1 MNKLI
6 ILLSCCLL
14 SQLTALGQARENK
27 LQMSLGV
34 QNGISITIPDAD
46 EKLIDKVWKN
56 YTKEYG
62 KLNRNRKADEDFI
75 NNATIKSIHGENSFD
90 LYVITEDNSLTA
102 FFDLKNGFLNSTDY
116 PKEFAG
122 AKEFIQEFSFEVQ
135 REKTRSELEDEQ
147 DKLKKLNKKM
157 ANLLQDNKNYHDDIE
172 NAKAKIKKAE
182 ANIIT
187 NDKDQDITK
196 SEISNQTKMVESVQN
211 KLNKIGKS
219 N

>member
-46 EKLIDKVWKN
+46 EKLIDKVWKH
-56 YTKEYG
+56 YTKDYG